1 MRLPTP
7 TLGRNDQTPLR
18 IYCMIVFTHEHSYH
32 LLVHCMARRDANEGS
47 LNLHFI
53 HATTILYHFAPLS
66 TTCMFIIVQKLGNDK
81 DFLRFSFKN
90 IYQQGKKRPQILRSA
105 VYDDI
110 LVVLT
115 PIGVVGISPTF

>member
-1 MRLPTP
+1 
-7 TLGRNDQTPLR
+7 
-18 IYCMIVFTHEHSYH
+18 
-32 LLVHCMARRDANEGS
+32 MARRDANGGS

-90 IYQQGKKRPQILRSA
+90 TWLGAKKRL
-105 VYDDI
+105 
-110 LVVLT
+110 
-115 PIGVVGISPTF
+115 

>member
-1 MRLPTP
+1 
-7 TLGRNDQTPLR
+7 
-18 IYCMIVFTHEHSYH
+18 
-32 LLVHCMARRDANEGS
+32 MARRDANEGS